1 MTEFDFITR
10 VIIAI
15 LLGSAV
21 GLERQW
27 RQRMAG
33 LRTNAL
39 VSAGAALFVSL
50 SQMIP
55 TGTDQSRIP
64 SYVVSGIGF
73 LGAGVIMKEGPTI
86 RGLNTAA
93 TLWCS
98 AALGSLAG
106 FGFYFHALFGAL
118 GILATNV
125 FLRPLA
131 QRLNQ
136 RSTDTLEQEIHY
148 QLKATCRSEDEA
160 HVRFV
165 ILQSVARGPLVLHS
179 LRSRDQSAE
188 FNEVTADL
196 EMMGRNDSLLEG
208 VVSHL
213 SMEKGVT
220 AVEWTVLSNGAS
232 V

>member
-1 MTEFDFITR
+1 MTELDFIIR
-10 VIIAI
+10 VVAAI
-15 LLGSAV
+15 FLGSAV
-21 GLERQW
+21 GIERQW

-55 TGTDQSRIP
+55 TGGDQSRIA

-73 LGAGVIMKEGPTI
+73 LGAGVIMKEGPSI

-98 AALGSLAG
+98 AAIGSLTG
-106 FGFYFHALFGAL
+106 FGFYFHALLGAI

-131 QRLNQ
+131 QRLNH
-136 RSTDTLEQEIHY
+136 RPTEMLEQDVHY
-148 QLKATCRSEDEA
+148 QIKATCRQEDET

-165 ILQSVARGPLVLHS
+165 ILQSVAKGPLVLHS
-179 LRSRDQSAE
+179 LRSQDQSSE
-188 FNEVTADL
+188 RNEVVADL
-196 EMMGRNDSLLEG
+196 ECLGRNDSLLEN

-213 SMEKGVT
+213 SMEKGVS
-220 AVEWTVLSNGAS
+220 AVAWTVLSNGGS

>member
-1 MTEFDFITR
+1 MSELEFFTR
-10 VIIAI
+10 IGFAI

-21 GLERQW
+21 GFERQW

-39 VSAGAALFVSL
+39 VAAGAALFVSM
-50 SQMIP
+50 SQMIQ
-55 TGTDQSRIP
+55 TGGDQSRIA

-73 LGAGVIMKEGPTI
+73 LGAGVIMKEGPSI

-93 TLWCS
+93 TVWCS
-98 AALGSLAG
+98 AAIGSLAG
-106 FGFYFHALFGAL
+106 FGFYTHAVIGAV

-125 FLRPLA
+125 ILRPLA
-131 QRLNQ
+131 HKLNH
-136 RSTDTLEQEIHY
+136 RSVEMIEQDVHY
-148 QLKATCRSEDEA
+148 QIKATCRQEDEA

-179 LRSRDQSAE
+179 LRSQDQSTE
-188 FNEVTADL
+188 RNEVIADIECL
-196 EMMGRNDSLLEG
+196 GRNDSLLEN

-213 SMEKGVT
+213 SMEKGVS
-220 AVEWTVLSNGAS
+220 AVAWTVLSNGTS